1 MHPKISLPICIL
13 VTHSYTREYVSLTQ
27 QHIGISSYL
36 SVSVISG
43 KTNDAIEMNG
53 VHDSNDDSS
62 SQDSDSGMFH

>member
-1 MHPKISLPICIL
+1 MS
-13 VTHSYTREYVSLTQ
+13 VTHSYTRKYVSLTQ
-27 QHIGISSYL
+27 QHIDISSYL

-62 SQDSDSGMFH
+62 SQDSDSGMFL